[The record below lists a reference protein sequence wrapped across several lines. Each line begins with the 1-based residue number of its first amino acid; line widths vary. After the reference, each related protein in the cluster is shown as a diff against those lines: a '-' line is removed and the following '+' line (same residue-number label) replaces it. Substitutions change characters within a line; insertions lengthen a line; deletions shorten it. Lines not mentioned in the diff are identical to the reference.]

1 MEARQELRFYMEPY
15 TPETLPLGRLAEY
28 LARLAKVVGDHRAV
42 HLIELQEGSTVFV
55 NRADPEAIPAIYE
68 RVAGVKRGDAP
79 RDAMEA
85 YNALNTLLEQDNG
98 TGALLEPGGA
108 QILDFPDRRAER
120 LVFSWVEQ
128 RGEVDG
134 EVARIGGT
142 GRSGSDLAANAGMAR
157 RAVATLGDRSQA
169 ARSASFRAGS
179 LGRNRVL
186 DSYASGPMGPQPL

>member
-79 RDAMEA
+79 RDAMER
-85 YNALNTLLEQDNG
+85 
-98 TGALLEPGGA
+98 A
-108 QILDFPDRRAER
+108 QYATRAGQRHGRTVRAGRRADPR
-120 LVFSWVEQ
+120 FS
-128 RGEVDG
+128 RP
-134 EVARIGGT
+134 
-142 GRSGSDLAANAGMAR
+142 AR
-157 RAVATLGDRSQA
+157 RAAGVFLG
-169 ARSASFRAGS
+169 
-179 LGRNRVL
+179 
-186 DSYASGPMGPQPL
+186 